1 MPNLQCCKCG
11 KKILDCVEN
20 SGHYM
25 NMIELIVSRMKK
37 VFFLYT
43 ITPDICHHEVLSSD
57 NCDGIFKLE
66 HFSPTPE
73 LYDDIDFFKMLKNN
87 KLNTL
92 KDRMMEKKS
101 KLFQETVKPNA
112 YKSINSSSMTM
123 ANNRCF
129 KRKQVENPFIF
140 KTFIFAFLIRIYI
153 FVISL
158 QCFVNNVF
166 KKWA

>member
-1 MPNLQCCKCG
+1 
-11 KKILDCVEN
+11 
-20 SGHYM
+20 
-25 NMIELIVSRMKK
+25 
-37 VFFLYT
+37 
-43 ITPDICHHEVLSSD
+43 
-57 NCDGIFKLE
+57 
-66 HFSPTPE
+66 
-73 LYDDIDFFKMLKNN
+73 MLKNN
-87 KLNTL
+87 KLNSL

-123 ANNRCF
+123 ANNTCI

-140 KTFIFAFLIRIYI
+140 KTFIFALLIRIYI